1 MGEVGVA
8 MCPKPFP
15 VGLEPVFPRLCYMG
29 WWRFHWEGFKDR
41 TVYASFDANPEDI
54 GEVPGAICPAIC
66 PTQLLGSFMA
76 TCSYDWHERKKC
88 ACLEHSLKWAFRFVW
103 ECSVFPGTVPN
114 VPNVQLAKR
123 TFIMKLLRV
132 QEALNSDTFGFLHI
146 QVCWP
151 DVLRHSSSQVK
162 AHLDS
167 EEHRANGGTAHS
179 ETKEN
184 LDHRWQ

>member
-29 WWRFHWEGFKDR
+29 RWRFHWEGFTDC
-41 TVYASFDANPEDI
+41 TVHTSFDAKPKDI

-76 TCSYDWHERKKC
+76 TCSYDWDERKKC

-103 ECSVFPGTVPN
+103 ECSVLPGTVPN
-114 VPNVQLAKR
+114 VPNVQLDKS
-123 TFIMKLLRV
+123 TIIMVLLRV
-132 QEALNSDTFGFLHI
+132 QEHDLTGGISIAAGNIILI
-146 QVCWP
+146 
-151 DVLRHSSSQVK
+151 SS
-162 AHLDS
+162 
-167 EEHRANGGTAHS
+167 
-179 ETKEN
+179 
-184 LDHRWQ
+184 